1 MINLYHFFCK
11 NVLGMCTLM
20 SQFCKHV
27 SRYLLKSTTNNIA
40 IWTNF
45 QTVCLLLQFLLLLYF
60 TRSSVINLINCKT
73 LWLNLLVFYFK
84 VASQVTTP
92 VSSSIVSVMYVI
104 NVETITINII
114 IKGWNHTWSY
124 FEGGGGGGVGWAR
137 SMPWPS
143 LFQPALFINVFSDT
157 KI

>member
-1 MINLYHFFCK
+1 MYTPHFTQVTDLQHTASSWLEISLFFTTIFMINLYHFFCK

-60 TRSSVINLINCKT
+60 TRRSSVINLINCKT

-92 VSSSIVSVMYVI
+92 VSSSIVSHVHYKRR
-104 NVETITINII
+104 NN
-114 IKGWNHTWSY
+114 NY
-124 FEGGGGGGVGWAR
+124 
-137 SMPWPS
+137 
-143 LFQPALFINVFSDT
+143 
-157 KI
+157 